1 MTTLHSLLPRRF
13 LTFFQVTRFGE
24 QGRTDQECEGQRQG
38 GENADTV
45 AVRSDTGDDSDQTTE
60 TMLKCLAVVAAHFGI
75 LTSVDKLV
83 LEYGQSNERLGFQH
97 LINLAQKLGLRARPE
112 RLSLDELLFLRL
124 ESPVIV
130 RLDNGNCVVFAG
142 PRKTRDGDRVA
153 IFDPLASD
161 GGPLVLEAER
171 FGERW
176 TGEAIFFQRDYRL
189 VDPDQPFSL
198 RWFVPELLRQGSA
211 FRDIAIGSLSLYVVA
226 LAVPIFFQLV
236 IDKVV
241 THESA
246 STLYVLTSGVMLA
259 LLFEATFGFVR
270 QYLLLA
276 ASNKIDVRLATRT
289 FSHLL
294 ALPIDYFEG
303 SSAGVVVRHMQQVEK
318 IRQFLTGRL
327 FLTLLD
333 ACALFV
339 VVPVLLFYS
348 TTLTAIVFVFAVA
361 IAAIVASMIGPFRR
375 RLLELYNAEA
385 QKQAMLVESIH
396 GMRTVKTLAIEPI
409 QRRKW
414 DERTAAAIRTQF
426 RVGKIGISAQAATG
440 FLEKAMVVAIIA
452 FGAQAVFDHAMTIGA
467 LIAFQMLSGRIVT
480 PLVQI
485 VSLVQEYQETAL
497 SVRML
502 ATVMNHPPEQ
512 RRTSGLTPSLTGAVE
527 LDRVGFR
534 YAAGGAPVLDRISL
548 KIPAGAVVGV
558 VGKSGSGKTTLT
570 RLVQGLYPVQEGV
583 IRFDGID
590 IREIDL
596 AHLRRSIGAVLQDSF
611 LFRGTIR
618 ENIAATKPSA
628 TMQEVVAAAQISGA
642 HEFIER
648 LPQGFDTPIE
658 ENAENLSGGQKQR
671 LAIARA
677 LLSQPRF
684 LILDEATSA
693 LDPESEAIFLTQL
706 GKIRAGRTVL
716 IISHRL
722 TTLVKCDRIVVLDEG
737 RIADVGTHQEVLQRC
752 AIYQRLWAQQT
763 RHL

>member
-1 MTTLHSLLPRRF
+1 M
-13 LTFFQVTRFGE
+13 
-24 QGRTDQECEGQRQG
+24 
-38 GENADTV
+38 
-45 AVRSDTGDDSDQTTE
+45 
-60 TMLKCLAVVAAHFGI
+60 
-75 LTSVDKLV
+75 
-83 LEYGQSNERLGFQH
+83 
-97 LINLAQKLGLRARPE
+97 
-112 RLSLDELLFLRL
+112 
-124 ESPVIV
+124 
-130 RLDNGNCVVFAG
+130 
-142 PRKTRDGDRVA
+142 A

-161 GGPLVLEAER
+161 GRPLVLEAER

>member
-1 MTTLHSLLPRRF
+1 MRLVAEETTRSEPQEGLGPGEDEG
-13 LTFFQVTRFGE
+13 TF
-24 QGRTDQECEGQRQG
+24 TDHAPASDDTAQRGQTALRCLV
-38 GENADTV
+38 TV
-45 AVRSDTGDDSDQTTE
+45 AS
-60 TMLKCLAVVAAHFGI
+60 HFGI
-75 LTSVDKLV
+75 VTSLDKLV
-83 LEYGQSNERLGFQH
+83 LDYGLSGQEIGSQQLV
-97 LINLAQKLGLRARPE
+97 NLAKKLGLRARPE
-112 RLSLDELLFLRL
+112 QLSVERLASLERAF
-124 ESPVIV
+124 PAIA
-130 RLDNGNCVVFAG
+130 RLDNGNSVVLVG
-142 PRKTRDGDRVA
+142 MRETPEGLRVA
-153 IFDPLASD
+153 VFDPLASHP
-161 GGPLVLEAER
+161 GVLLLESER
-171 FGERW
+171 FVERW
-176 TGEAIFFQRDYRL
+176 TGELTFVQRDYRL
-189 VDPDQPFSL
+189 IDPDQPFSI
-198 RWFVPELLRQGSA
+198 RWFIPELLRQGTA
-211 FRDIAIGSLSLYVVA
+211 FRDVAIGTLSLYIVA

-246 STLYVLTSGVMLA
+246 STLYVLTSGVLLA

-270 QYLLLA
+270 QYLLLS

-294 ALPIDYFEG
+294 ALPIDYFERC
-303 SSAGVVVRHMQQVEK
+303 SAGVVVRHMQQVEK

-333 ACALFV
+333 ACALLV

-348 TTLTAIVFVFAVA
+348 TTLTAIVFVFAVV

-385 QKQAMLVESIH
+385 EKQAMLVESIH

-414 DERTAAAIRTQF
+414 DERTAAAIRTHF

-452 FGAQAVFDHAMTIGA
+452 FGAQAVFDHQITIGA
-467 LIAFQMLSGRIVT
+467 LIAFQMLSGRVVT

-485 VSLVQEYQETAL
+485 VSLVQEYQEAAL

-512 RRTSGLTPSLTGAVE
+512 RRTSGLTPGLTGAVE
-527 LDRVGFR
+527 FDRVGFR
-534 YAAGGAPVLDRISL
+534 YAAGGAPVLDRVSL
-548 KIPAGAVVGV
+548 KVPAGAVVGV

-570 RLVQGLYPVQEGV
+570 RLMQGLYPVQEGV

-590 IREIDL
+590 VREIDL
-596 AHLRRSIGAVLQDSF
+596 AHLRRNIGAVLQDTF

-618 ENIAATKPSA
+618 ENIAATKPWAS
-628 TMQEVVAAAQISGA
+628 MEEVVTAAQIAGA

-648 LPQGFDTPIE
+648 LPQGFDTAIE

-677 LLSQPRF
+677 LLTQPRF
-684 LILDEATSA
+684 LVLDEATSA

-722 TTLVKCDRIVVLDEG
+722 TTLVKCDRIVVVDEG
-737 RIADVGTHQEVLQRC
+737 RIADIGTHQELVLRC
-752 AIYQRLWAQQT
+752 AIYQRLWTQQT

>member
-1 MTTLHSLLPRRF
+1 MT
-13 LTFFQVTRFGE
+13 V
-24 QGRTDQECEGQRQG
+24 
-38 GENADTV
+38 
-45 AVRSDTGDDSDQTTE
+45 
-60 TMLKCLAVVAAHFGI
+60 
-75 LTSVDKLV
+75 
-83 LEYGQSNERLGFQH
+83 
-97 LINLAQKLGLRARPE
+97 
-112 RLSLDELLFLRL
+112 
-124 ESPVIV
+124 
-130 RLDNGNCVVFAG
+130 
-142 PRKTRDGDRVA
+142 
-153 IFDPLASD
+153 FDPLAGD
-161 GGPLVLEAER
+161 GGLLVLEAEQ
-171 FGERW
+171 FGKRW
-176 TGEAIFFQRDYRL
+176 TGDLIFVHRDFRI

-198 RWFVPELLRQGSA
+198 SWFVPELLRQGSA

-333 ACALFV
+333 ACALLV

-385 QKQAMLVESIH
+385 EKQAMLVESIH

-452 FGAQAVFDHAMTIGA
+452 FGAQSVFDHAMTIGA

-502 ATVMNHPPEQ
+502 ATVMNHPREQ
-512 RRTSGLTPSLTGAVE
+512 RRASGLTPGLTGTVE

-570 RLVQGLYPVQEGV
+570 RLMQGLYPVQEGV

-590 IREIDL
+590 VREIDL

-677 LLSQPRF
+677 LLNQPRF

-693 LDPESEAIFLTQL
+693 LDPESEAIFLMQL

>member
-1 MTTLHSLLPRRF
+1 MRLVAEETIRPEHEEILGPRDDKSRF
-13 LTFFQVTRFGE
+13 
-24 QGRTDQECEGQRQG
+24 
-38 GENADTV
+38 ADPSP
-45 AVRSDTGDDSDQTTE
+45 AGDDSDQRSQTA
-60 TMLKCLAVVAAHFGI
+60 LKCLVAVASHLGI
-75 LTSVDKLV
+75 VTSVDKLV
-83 LEYGQSNERLGFQH
+83 LEYGHSIQELDTRH
-97 LINLAQKLGLRARPE
+97 LVNLAQKLGLRARRE
-112 RLSLDELLFLRL
+112 RLSLEQLVALDRV
-124 ESPVIV
+124 SPAIAH
-130 RLDNGNCVVFAG
+130 LDNGNSVVLAG
-142 PRKTRDGDRVA
+142 LRKTPEGVCVTV
-153 IFDPLASD
+153 FDPLAGD
-161 GGPLVLEAER
+161 GGLLVLEAEQ
-171 FGERW
+171 FGKRW
-176 TGEAIFFQRDYRL
+176 TGDLIFVHRDFRI

-198 RWFVPELLRQGSA
+198 SWFVPELLRQGSA

-333 ACALFV
+333 ACALLV

-385 QKQAMLVESIH
+385 EKQAMLVESIH

-452 FGAQAVFDHAMTIGA
+452 FGAQSVFDHAMTIGA

-497 SVRML
+497 SVSML
-502 ATVMNHPPEQ
+502 ATVMNHPREQ
-512 RRTSGLTPSLTGAVE
+512 RRASGLTPGLTGTVE

-570 RLVQGLYPVQEGV
+570 RLMQGLYPVQEGV

-590 IREIDL
+590 VREIDL

-677 LLSQPRF
+677 LLNQPRF

-693 LDPESEAIFLTQL
+693 LDPESEAIFLMQL

-737 RIADVGTHQEVLQRC
+737 RIADVGTHHEVLQRC